1 MSDHSCRADFA
12 LLHLTFVQTPNLWYT
27 TLRCRTRC
35 GKNDARL
42 WTGGAVP
49 PMGFSPEGRR
59 RKDKTEENMAT
70 EQREPIVT
78 MKALLEAGLHFGH
91 QTRRWN
97 PKMRRYIFAK
107 REGIHIIDLQ
117 KTLVNLRRAYEFV
130 VQVAASG
137 RKIIFVGTKKQAQ
150 TAIAEEATRCGQPY
164 VTHRWLGGTL
174 TNFVTIRSR
183 LDYMEELLA
192 RKESGD
198 LSRLPKKEA
207 KILEERL
214 EKFLRVLG
222 GLRGLNELPAALF
235 VVDPHRE
242 HIAVDEANKLEIPV
256 VAIVDTNCDPDLIQY
271 PIPGN
276 DDAIRGIRLIAGK
289 IADAVIEGQNRREAL
304 GLEAVAPAP
313 VVPAI
318 MLRGRK
324 VLEEEEEAVWEE
336 AEEEE

>member
-1 MSDHSCRADFA
+1 
-12 LLHLTFVQTPNLWYT
+12 
-27 TLRCRTRC
+27 
-35 GKNDARL
+35 
-42 WTGGAVP
+42 
-49 PMGFSPEGRR
+49 
-59 RKDKTEENMAT
+59 MAT

-150 TAIAEEATRCGQPY
+150 TAIVEEATRCGQPY

-183 LDYMEELLA
+183 LDYLEELLA

-214 EKFLRVLG
+214 EKLLRVLG
-222 GLRGLNELPAALF
+222 GLRGLNELPGALF

-313 VVPAI
+313 AVPAI

-324 VLEEEEEAVWEE
+324 EEEEEEEEVWEE
-336 AEEEE
+336 EVVEEEE

>member
-1 MSDHSCRADFA
+1 
-12 LLHLTFVQTPNLWYT
+12 
-27 TLRCRTRC
+27 
-35 GKNDARL
+35 
-42 WTGGAVP
+42 
-49 PMGFSPEGRR
+49 
-59 RKDKTEENMAT
+59 MAT

-117 KTLVNLRRAYEFV
+117 KTLVNLRQAYEFV

-137 RKIIFVGTKKQAQ
+137 RKVLFVGTKKQAQ
-150 TAIAEEATRCGQPY
+150 AAIAEEATRCGQPY
-164 VTHRWLGGTL
+164 VTSRWLGGTL
-174 TNFVTIRSR
+174 TNFITIRSR

-198 LSRLPKKEA
+198 LERLPKKEA
-207 KILEERL
+207 KALEEKL
-214 EKFLRVLG
+214 EKLLRVLG
-222 GLRGLNELPAALF
+222 GLRGLSELPGALF

-242 HIAVDEANKLEIPV
+242 HIAVDEANKLDIPV

-304 GLEAVAPAP
+304 GLEAAVPAPAI
-313 VVPAI
+313 PAI
-318 MLRGRK
+318 MIRGRRPA
-324 VLEEEEEAVWEE
+324 EEEEEEIWEE
-336 AEEEE
+336 ETEEEEEE

>member
-1 MSDHSCRADFA
+1 M
-12 LLHLTFVQTPNLWYT
+12 V
-27 TLRCRTRC
+27 
-35 GKNDARL
+35 
-42 WTGGAVP
+42 
-49 PMGFSPEGRR
+49 
-59 RKDKTEENMAT
+59 T

-117 KTLVNLRRAYEFV
+117 KTLVNLRRAYDFV
-130 VQVAASG
+130 VEVAASG

-164 VTHRWLGGTL
+164 VIHRWLGGTL

-183 LDYMEELLA
+183 LDYLEELLA

-198 LSRLPKKEA
+198 LNRLPKKEA

-214 EKFLRVLG
+214 EKLLRVLG
-222 GLRGLNELPAALF
+222 GLRGLNELPGALF

-304 GLEAVAPAP
+304 GLEAAMAAPAI
-313 VVPAI
+313 PAM
-318 MLRGRK
+318 MLRGKK
-324 VLEEEEEAVWEE
+324 VEEEEE
-336 AEEEE
+336 EEEEIGEEEVEEEE